1 MNRQEIIDFYK
12 SYKSQILN
20 EMKEY
25 LDMPLKHIEKLGKY
39 DYVVEEGNIKAEF
52 IFRPKYFSNSHK
64 GHQYF
69 PKNTDKTYEISWKYY
84 YDVSNN
90 DKTPQSFLRVTATSY
105 KVLKDFI
112 ENEQPNV
119 ITFSGLSKGHE
130 SVYYGDT
137 FLKRLKILFGDEYD
151 IIADKDQSI
160 IYIVNKTISLLKKE
174 SIDKRSEQTSIQE
187 SIIYWKYPNLHPLT
201 SSNVKIK
208 NKIKNKIINNLYI
221 KIT

>member
-25 LDMPLKHIEKLGKY
+25 LDMPLKNITKLSKY
-39 DYVVEEGNIKAEF
+39 DYLVSGDGIEAKFNFKS
-52 IFRPKYFSNSHK
+52 KYFTDSYK
-64 GHQYF
+64 GHQFF
-69 PKNTDKTYEISWKYY
+69 PKNTDKTYEISWSFTFDTNDKY
-84 YDVSNN
+84 
-90 DKTPQSFLRVTATSY
+90 KTPQSFLRVTATSY

-137 FLKRLKILFGDEYD
+137 FLKRLKVLFGDEYD

-221 KIT
+221 K